1 MSEIKI
7 RTLTDKATSKSI
19 SATDLV
25 NQGDKLNNIEATI
38 ASDTGVEDLSGGN
51 NKVIYD
57 DQGNKNIM
65 VRLPAFNLEDIN
77 AQILAVHGV
86 DMELG
91 TGVHPAFMTGGALRK
106 QIWIAKYLASAGAG
120 GTCSVVPNVQPTT
133 SVNYDIAKSRCTSKG
148 TGWHLMSAHEWA
160 AICLWSLA
168 NDTVPRGNTY
178 HGQAHDNKLET
189 AIRSDS
195 LAPGDT
201 GGTGRTDTGSGPV
214 TWNHNHNAL
223 GICDLVGNVWEWI
236 DQLKLQDGQ
245 LITTPDNQPSLDENQ
260 WSAQPAY
267 LDSVNDITLSEQVTV
282 RDGTIGDNANSG
294 TSRAKMIADVGKSAG
309 YTPNTLL
316 RQLFIEFAAKPR
328 DVGRLYMRNYGERLP
343 VRGGYWNISSS
354 AGVGALDFGY
364 SRANANSASGFRPA
378 FFE

>member
-1 MSEIKI
+1 
-7 RTLTDKATSKSI
+7 
-19 SATDLV
+19 
-25 NQGDKLNNIEATI
+25 
-38 ASDTGVEDLSGGN
+38 
-51 NKVIYD
+51 
-57 DQGNKNIM
+57 
-65 VRLPAFNLEDIN
+65 
-77 AQILAVHGV
+77 
-86 DMELG
+86 
-91 TGVHPAFMTGGALRK
+91 
-106 QIWIAKYLASAGAG
+106 
-120 GTCSVVPNVQPTT
+120 
-133 SVNYDIAKSRCTSKG
+133 
-148 TGWHLMSAHEWA
+148 MSAHEWA